1 MIEEHQAKVIVRCR
15 DQLGE
20 SAFWSPI
27 DKALYWSDGYA
38 PELHR
43 FDSVT
48 NTHTLAA
55 FAFDTPVGVV
65 ARALHGF
72 VVGTAGGLH
81 YSNFSG
87 TEVRVIADPE
97 HGRDGVAYND
107 GKADRS
113 GNFWFGSYDT
123 GTIEPRGAFW
133 RLDKGGC
140 TTLVDSGYSIFNGPA
155 FSPDGQ
161 IAYASDSNARRII
174 AYDVSNFP
182 PYLTHRRVFFE
193 MGDIAG
199 LPDGLTVDAAGGLWC
214 AMWGGYCAI
223 RIDPTG
229 ELTDRVAVSAAHATS
244 VALGGADLRTL
255 FITSATC
262 ELSSDELEEQP
273 DAGCLFGI
281 EVNVPGL
288 PEHPVELFDIAHP
301 E

>member
-1 MIEEHQAKVIVRCR
+1 MIEEHQARVIVRCR

-27 DKALYWSDGYA
+27 EQALYWIDGYA
-38 PELHR
+38 PVLQR
-43 FDSVT
+43 YDSLT
-48 NTHTLAA
+48 NAHTLLP

-65 ARALHGF
+65 ARAMHGF

-81 YSNFSG
+81 YSNLSG
-87 TEVRVIADPE
+87 SKTRLIADPE
-97 HGRDGVAYND
+97 RGRDGVAYND

-123 GTIEPRGAFW
+123 ETIEPRGAFW
-133 RLDKGGC
+133 RLDMAGV
-140 TTLVDSGYSIFNGPA
+140 TTLVDCGYPIFNGPA
-155 FSPDGQ
+155 FSPDGK
-161 IAYASDSNARRII
+161 IAYASDSNSRRII
-174 AYDVSNFP
+174 AYDVGSAP

-193 MGDIAG
+193 MGDMAG

-214 AMWGGYCAI
+214 ALWGGHCAV
-223 RIDPTG
+223 RFDPTG
-229 ELTDRVAVSAAHATS
+229 ELTDRVTVSAAHATS
-244 VALGGADLRTL
+244 VALGGGDLRTL

-262 ELSSDELEEQP
+262 DLSSDDLEEQP
-273 DAGCLFGI
+273 DAGCLFGV

-288 PEHPVELFDIAHP
+288 PEHPVKICGMTHP